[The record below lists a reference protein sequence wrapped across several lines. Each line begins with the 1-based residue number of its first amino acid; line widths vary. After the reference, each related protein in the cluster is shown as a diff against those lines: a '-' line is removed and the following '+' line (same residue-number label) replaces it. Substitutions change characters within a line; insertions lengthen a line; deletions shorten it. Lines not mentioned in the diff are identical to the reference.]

1 MKEGKKVSLNQKVA
15 VDYFVEQ
22 LFKNKVINY
31 ETYKKMLKK
40 LEVEHGR

>member
-15 VDYFVEQ
+15 VDFVEQ